1 MLIVRYV
8 LLAAG
13 LSMDCFAISITNG
26 MCRVKRR
33 LLTAAACALCYGLF
47 QGALTCIGYGAGS
60 AFAERVSSAGHY
72 IAFVLLMFSGVKM
85 LISQEQQEVS
95 ELSAAAVFF
104 SAFATSL
111 DALTVGV
118 SLCALSADIIT
129 IAAVIAGVTFLL
141 CLVGFLVG
149 SRAGR
154 HLGRYAGIF
163 GGCVLIL
170 LALRV
175 VLQRQ

>member
-33 LLTAAACALCYGLF
+33 LL
-47 QGALTCIGYGAGS
+47 
-60 AFAERVSSAGHY
+60 
-72 IAFVLLMFSGVKM
+72 

-141 CLVGFLVG
+141 CMVGFLVG